1 MADCLVWLLILQVY
15 FDEFVFY
22 ICYASG
28 ELQPMFLSKSDRF
41 TDIVYVDVIDL
52 LDIVYF
58 DVLKYLL
65 GRHLI
70 RRWI

>member
-1 MADCLVWLLILQVY
+1 
-15 FDEFVFY
+15 
-22 ICYASG
+22 
-28 ELQPMFLSKSDRF
+28 MFLSKSDRF

>member
-1 MADCLVWLLILQVY
+1 
-15 FDEFVFY
+15 
-22 ICYASG
+22 
-28 ELQPMFLSKSDRF
+28 MFLSKSDRF

-52 LDIVYF
+52 IDIVYF
-58 DVLKYLL
+58 DVLKHLL